1 MATKIS
7 GKKEGLIIAFGRT
20 LVPRCQATNRRGE
33 QCAKAAV
40 KNKSV
45 CRFHGACST
54 GPRTKEGMERVRQ
67 TNTRTG
73 EYAKEF
79 VKESRAAKA
88 RLRVIEQAAYEAGLL
103 KVRIRG
109 RKPQSDDPSVDA
121 LMRVIWDTKREV

>member
-1 MATKIS
+1 MASKIS
-7 GKKEGLIIAFGRT
+7 RKKEGLILAFGRT

-33 QCAKAAV
+33 QCAKTAI

-45 CRFHGACST
+45 CRNHGGRSV
-54 GPRTKEGMERVRQ
+54 GPRSREGIERVRQ
-67 TNTRTG
+67 ANTRTG